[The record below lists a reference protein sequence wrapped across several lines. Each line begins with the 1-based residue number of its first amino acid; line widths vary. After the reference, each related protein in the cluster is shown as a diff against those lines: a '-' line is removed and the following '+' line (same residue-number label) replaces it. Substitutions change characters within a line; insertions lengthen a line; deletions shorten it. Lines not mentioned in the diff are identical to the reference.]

1 MKEVTFGFMETENLD
16 LSREQCQKFWEVVE
30 QKEAAPSPPS
40 ALADLQAKKDESKK
54 EKSSKPKT
62 RIARKKTQ
70 KRKKEEA
77 R

>member
-1 MKEVTFGFMETENLD
+1 METESLG
-16 LSREQCQKFWEVVE
+16 LSQEQCQKFWEVVE
-30 QKEAAPSPPS
+30 QKEAALSPLS
-40 ALADLQAKKDESKK
+40 ALADLQAKKEESKK

-70 KRKKEEA
+70 KQKKEES